1 MSHPHASAN
10 HCPHDPTVRTVAVTL
25 SLRARQEGPNSDAA
39 RFQDALQRLARF
51 DPLMA
56 RLVEMLYL
64 GGMTVDQAAQV
75 LRMPEGQA
83 VLEWMLARA
92 WMQAELSMP
101 V

>member
-1 MSHPHASAN
+1 MSHLQASGGS
-10 HCPHDPTVRTVAVTL
+10 CPHDPIARTAAITL

-39 RFQDALQRLARF
+39 RFHDALQRLARF
-51 DPLMA
+51 DPPMA

-64 GGMTVDQAAQV
+64 GGMTVDRAAQL

-83 VLEWMLARA
+83 VREWMLARA
-92 WMQAELSMP
+92 WMRAELSLP